1 MRGGAY
7 TEPAGREVEWK
18 RNRPE
23 GNRPEVVPGRRK
35 LLPVLSPASVPG
47 RRGKDAAP
55 AHD

>member
-23 GNRPEVVPGRRK
+23 VVPGQRK
-35 LLPVLSPASVPG
+35 LLPVFSPASVPG

>member
-1 MRGGAY
+1 M
-7 TEPAGREVEWK
+7 EPAGREVEWK

-23 GNRPEVVPGRRK
+23 GCRPEVVPGRRK

-55 AHD
+55 AHDCMIE